1 MYTISPRET
10 ELSTRMSK
18 LSAAMG
24 VDHTTWREAEA
35 QGVELRKRE
44 RKERQHKPL
53 WVDICYGIGA
63 ALMVSVLFTVLV
75 GRIYVIPSSS
85 MEPTLHGCQ
94 GCENDR
100 VLVTKLYGRDIN
112 AGDVIVFAGDG
123 KWNDGWESA
132 RSDYR
137 GVAWL
142 QDKLSHV
149 GLMKPKDHM
158 LIKRVV
164 ATEGQTVRCG
174 PDDAG
179 VVVDGEV
186 LRDDVVLD
194 PPERTE
200 YLVEGMSSLACG
212 GPYFGPVKV
221 PESHVF
227 VMGDNRTNS
236 LDSRFYGT
244 VGVDQIVGKADM
256 VVYPFSR
263 LKNIKEDVL

>member
-1 MYTISPRET
+1 MSSRT
-10 ELSTRMSK
+10 SK
-18 LSAAMG
+18 LSASMG
-24 VDHTTWREAEA
+24 VEHTTWREAEA
-35 QGVELRKRE
+35 QGAKLREIE
-44 RKERQHKPL
+44 RKERTHKPL
-53 WVDICYGIGA
+53 WVDICYGVGA
-63 ALMVSVLFTVLV
+63 ALLVSVLFTVLV

-94 GCENDR
+94 GCDNDR
-100 VLVTKLYGRDIN
+100 VLVTKLYGREVT

-123 KWNDGWESA
+123 KWNDGWETD
-132 RSDYR
+132 RSTHP
-137 GVAWL
+137 VVSWL
-142 QDKLSHV
+142 QDVMSYV
-149 GLMKPKDHM
+149 GLMKPKEHM

-164 ATEGQTVRCG
+164 ATEGQVVSCG

-186 LRDDVVLD
+186 LADDAVLD
-194 PPERTE
+194 PPERTD
-200 YLVEGMSSLACG
+200 YLVEGVSSLACG
-212 GPYFGPVKV
+212 GPYFGPVEV

-244 VGVDQIVGKADM
+244 VSLDQIAGKADI

-263 LKNIKEDVL
+263 VKNIKEDVF